1 MTVTPMNLI
10 QHELVGLKTHV
21 VASRDSGQVCRSGTI
36 VAESRE
42 MIHVD
47 TGAGV
52 IQLPKSVCV
61 FDMSL
66 PDGTVVRVDGN
77 VLKGRPED
85 RLKKRLNR
93 RW

>member
-21 VASRDSGQVCRSGTI
+21 VASRDLGQVCKSGTV

-42 MIHVD
+42 MIHLN
-47 TGAGV
+47 TSAGV
-52 IQLPKSVCV
+52 IQLPKSICV
-61 FDMSL
+61 FDMRL
-66 PDGTVVRVDGN
+66 PDGTVVRVDGH

-85 RLKKRLNR
+85 RLKKRLSR

>member
-21 VASRDSGQVCRSGTI
+21 VASRDPGQVCRSGTI
-36 VAESRE
+36 VLESRE

-52 IQLPKSVCV
+52 IQTC
-61 FDMSL
+61 
-66 PDGTVVRVDGN
+66 
-77 VLKGRPED
+77 
-85 RLKKRLNR
+85 
-93 RW
+93 